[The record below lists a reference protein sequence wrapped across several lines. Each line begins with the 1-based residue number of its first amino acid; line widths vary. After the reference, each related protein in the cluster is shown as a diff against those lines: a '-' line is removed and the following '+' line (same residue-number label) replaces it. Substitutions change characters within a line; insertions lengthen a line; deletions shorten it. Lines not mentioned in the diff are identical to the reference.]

1 MAFIPAINTFA
12 IMNAEYCSANPA
24 QEAHARCE
32 EAGAQLQHSML
43 HPSKLEHCR
52 SNNRPQPLADTHIQ
66 DRNELSDVNLG
77 IHGCGPTQAA
87 GTYAAKGPPFVTR
100 PLPSRSWSQTFDTSC
115 TSATQSDFLGAG
127 FLAAYDQTLSP
138 WPLCV
143 RKSLISMMVMLLN
156 ASATCASVRSL
167 A

>member
-1 MAFIPAINTFA
+1 MHVARKR
-12 IMNAEYCSANPA
+12 
-24 QEAHARCE
+24 AHNCN
-32 EAGAQLQHSML
+32 M

-52 SNNRPQPLADTHIQ
+52 SNNRPQPLAATHIQ
-66 DRNELSDVNLG
+66 DRNELSDVSLG
-77 IHGCGPTQAA
+77 IHSCGPTQ
-87 GTYAAKGPPFVTR
+87 TAAKGPLCP
-100 PLPSRSWSQTFDTSC
+100 PPPHASRSWSQTLDTSC

-127 FLAAYDQTLSP
+127 FLAAYDHTLSP

-143 RKSLISMMVMLLN
+143 RKSLISMMVMLLS